1 MYYIMQQMGWV
12 VNIKEVTNPA
22 YMKAY
27 DQVFIGEDV
36 AEHYLNM
43 TAKTDE
49 EIGAI
54 VNSIKNQDLKDKV
67 ADALNQIKLMFPGA
81 VITTINT
88 FYDDKVCVIIYDFMT
103 RVSVVDKIT
112 Q

>member
-12 VNIKEVTNPA
+12 VQPKEDTKPA

-54 VNSIKNQDLKDKV
+54 VNSIKNQDLKDKI
-67 ADALNQIKLMFPGA
+67 ADTLNQIKLMFPGA

-88 FYDDKVCVIIYDFMT
+88 FYGDKVCVIIYDFMT

>member
-12 VNIKEVTNPA
+12 VNLKEVTNPA

-43 TAKTDE
+43 TAKTNE
-49 EIGAI
+49 EISAI

-67 ADALNQIKLMFPGA
+67 ADALNQIRLMFPGA
-81 VITTINT
+81 AITTINT

>member
-12 VNIKEVTNPA
+12 VNLKEVTNPA

-49 EIGAI
+49 EIGVI

-67 ADALNQIKLMFPGA
+67 ADALNQIRLMFPGA

>member
-1 MYYIMQQMGWV
+1 MGWV
-12 VNIKEVTNPA
+12 VNLKEVTNPA

-36 AEHYLNM
+36 AEYYLNM
-43 TAKTDE
+43 TAKTNE
-49 EIGAI
+49 EISAI

-67 ADALNQIKLMFPGA
+67 ADALNQIRLMFPGA

>member
-12 VNIKEVTNPA
+12 VQPKEDTKPA

-36 AEHYLNM
+36 AEYYLNM

-67 ADALNQIKLMFPGA
+67 ADALNQIRLMFPGA

>member
-12 VNIKEVTNPA
+12 VQPKEDTKPA

-43 TAKTDE
+43 AAKTDE

-81 VITTINT
+81 VITTINVVS
-88 FYDDKVCVIIYDFMT
+88 DGGLCVIIYDFMT
-103 RVSVVDKIT
+103 KASVVDKIA

>member
-12 VNIKEVTNPA
+12 VQSNKETKPA

-27 DQVFIGEDV
+27 DQVFIGKDV

-43 TAKTDE
+43 PAKTNE
-49 EIGAI
+49 EIGDI
-54 VNSIKNQDLKDKV
+54 VNNIKDQDLKDKV
-67 ADALNQIKLMFPGA
+67 ADTLNQIKLMFPGA
-81 VITTINT
+81 VITAINVAHNNT
-88 FYDDKVCVIIYDFMT
+88 FCVIIYDFLT
-103 RVSVVDKIT
+103 KVTAIDKIT

>member
-12 VNIKEVTNPA
+12 VKPKEDTNPA

-54 VNSIKNQDLKDKV
+54 VNSIKNQELKDKV

-103 RVSVVDKIT
+103 RVSVIDTIT
-112 Q
+112 E

>member
-12 VNIKEVTNPA
+12 VKPKEDTNPA

-36 AEHYLNM
+36 AEYYLNM
-43 TAKTDE
+43 AAKTDE

-54 VNSIKNQDLKDKV
+54 VNSIKNQELKDKV
-67 ADALNQIKLMFPGA
+67 ADALNQIRLMFPGA

>member
-12 VNIKEVTNPA
+12 VNLKEVTNPA

-54 VNSIKNQDLKDKV
+54 VNSIKNRDLKDKV

>member
-12 VNIKEVTNPA
+12 VNLKEVTNPA

-36 AEHYLNM
+36 AEYYLNM

-67 ADALNQIKLMFPGA
+67 ADALNQIRLMFPGA

>member
-1 MYYIMQQMGWV
+1 MQQMGWV
-12 VNIKEVTNPA
+12 VNLKEVTNPA

-43 TAKTDE
+43 TAKTNE
-49 EIGAI
+49 EISAI

-67 ADALNQIKLMFPGA
+67 ADALNQIRLMFPGA